1 MAEKT
6 MTMQGMCESLYQTAT
21 AMTTSI
27 EIAEKVAEE
36 VNEEIEGLDALSAY
50 IEKVLARVKIT
61 LLDTVL
67 RVESEKGD
75 TKIELRK
82 VLFYVLNGVPV
93 VFRPNF
99 ENNNVGCVFPRIV
112 VSILY
117 HAELSPNEMTIRKAH
132 LIVGLLKFKGIFP
145 SSF

>member
-82 VLFYVLNGVPV
+82 VLFYELKGVPV
-93 VFRPNF
+93 VFRSNF
-99 ENNNVGCVFPRIV
+99 ENNNVDCVFPMIV
-112 VSILY
+112 VSILS
-117 HAELSPNEMTIRKAH
+117 HVELSLNEMTIRKAH
-132 LIVGLLKFKGIFP
+132 LTVDF
-145 SSF
+145 

>member
-1 MAEKT
+1 MQFLYLVETCTPLDPIKLTLSGLELSVQMAEKT

-82 VLFYVLNGVPV
+82 VLF
-93 VFRPNF
+93 
-99 ENNNVGCVFPRIV
+99 
-112 VSILY
+112 
-117 HAELSPNEMTIRKAH
+117 
-132 LIVGLLKFKGIFP
+132 LK
-145 SSF
+145 

>member
-1 MAEKT
+1 MVMLEIFQYRYHGRHFSQTHHRKGFKSSRSACNSLPPKYITAARYVLLKLIKLTLSGLELSVQMAEKT

-82 VLFYVLNGVPV
+82 V
-93 VFRPNF
+93 
-99 ENNNVGCVFPRIV
+99 
-112 VSILY
+112 
-117 HAELSPNEMTIRKAH
+117 
-132 LIVGLLKFKGIFP
+132 
-145 SSF
+145 

>member
-1 MAEKT
+1 MVGTSHRLITGRVLRVAGQRVIPYLENITAARYVLLKLIKLTLSGLELSVQMAEKT

-82 VLFYVLNGVPV
+82 V
-93 VFRPNF
+93 
-99 ENNNVGCVFPRIV
+99 
-112 VSILY
+112 
-117 HAELSPNEMTIRKAH
+117 
-132 LIVGLLKFKGIFP
+132 IFLR
-145 SSF
+145 

>member
-1 MAEKT
+1 MALRSFRLTKSVKVKRVSKRYKNPFWGFLYLIETCTPLDPIKLTLSGLELSVQMAEKT

-82 VLFYVLNGVPV
+82 VFIKVL
-93 VFRPNF
+93 RM
-99 ENNNVGCVFPRIV
+99 
-112 VSILY
+112 S
-117 HAELSPNEMTIRKAH
+117 
-132 LIVGLLKFKGIFP
+132 
-145 SSF
+145 

>member
-1 MAEKT
+1 MQFLYLVETCTPLDPIKLTLSGLELSVQMAEKT

-82 VLFYVLNGVPV
+82 VLFLSKVLRVKKRYKITDSATTHRLVYSNRY
-93 VFRPNF
+93 F
-99 ENNNVGCVFPRIV
+99 
-112 VSILY
+112 
-117 HAELSPNEMTIRKAH
+117 
-132 LIVGLLKFKGIFP
+132 
-145 SSF
+145 

>member
-1 MAEKT
+1 MVGTSYRLVTGNWALTSNASQKDIKSYFKGFLYLVETCTPLDPIKLTLSGLELSVQMAEKT

-82 VLFYVLNGVPV
+82 V
-93 VFRPNF
+93 
-99 ENNNVGCVFPRIV
+99 
-112 VSILY
+112 
-117 HAELSPNEMTIRKAH
+117 
-132 LIVGLLKFKGIFP
+132 
-145 SSF
+145 SF

>member
-82 VLFYVLNGVPV
+82 VYLRVKSYASQKDMKLPIKTLLIGAYQ
-93 VFRPNF
+93 
-99 ENNNVGCVFPRIV
+99 
-112 VSILY
+112 SAILY
-117 HAELSPNEMTIRKAH
+117 
-132 LIVGLLKFKGIFP
+132 F
-145 SSF
+145 

>member
-1 MAEKT
+1 

-82 VLFYVLNGVPV
+82 VLFLSKVLRVKKRYKITDSATTHRLVYSNRY
-93 VFRPNF
+93 F
-99 ENNNVGCVFPRIV
+99 
-112 VSILY
+112 
-117 HAELSPNEMTIRKAH
+117 
-132 LIVGLLKFKGIFP
+132 
-145 SSF
+145 

>member
-1 MAEKT
+1 MVGTSHRLITGRVFKVAGQRIMPYIKSIIAARYLLLDPLKLTLSGLELSVQMAEKT

-82 VLFYVLNGVPV
+82 V
-93 VFRPNF
+93 
-99 ENNNVGCVFPRIV
+99 
-112 VSILY
+112 
-117 HAELSPNEMTIRKAH
+117 
-132 LIVGLLKFKGIFP
+132 
-145 SSF
+145 

>member
-1 MAEKT
+1 MESRGFLYLIETCTPLDPIKLTLSGLELSVQMAEKT

-82 VLFYVLNGVPV
+82 VFIKVL
-93 VFRPNF
+93 
-99 ENNNVGCVFPRIV
+99 RITEKYK
-112 VSILY
+112 I
-117 HAELSPNEMTIRKAH
+117 AH
-132 LIVGLLKFKGIFP
+132 
-145 SSF
+145 SW

>member
-1 MAEKT
+1 MVGTSHRLITGRVFKVAGQRIMPYIKSIIAARYLLLYPLKLTLSGLELSVQMAEKT

-82 VLFYVLNGVPV
+82 V
-93 VFRPNF
+93 
-99 ENNNVGCVFPRIV
+99 
-112 VSILY
+112 
-117 HAELSPNEMTIRKAH
+117 
-132 LIVGLLKFKGIFP
+132 
-145 SSF
+145 

>member
-82 VLFYVLNGVPV
+82 VSFQSKVL
-93 VFRPNF
+93 R
-99 ENNNVGCVFPRIV
+99 
-112 VSILY
+112 VSERYKI
-117 HAELSPNEMTIRKAH
+117 ADEIAPDW
-132 LIVGLLKFKGIFP
+132 
-145 SSF
+145 

>member
-1 MAEKT
+1 MQFLNLVETCSPLDPIKLTLSGLELSVQMAEKT

-82 VLFYVLNGVPV
+82 VLFLSKVLRV
-93 VFRPNF
+93 
-99 ENNNVGCVFPRIV
+99 
-112 VSILY
+112 
-117 HAELSPNEMTIRKAH
+117 
-132 LIVGLLKFKGIFP
+132 LKRYKIADLPTSHRLVYSNRHF
-145 SSF
+145 